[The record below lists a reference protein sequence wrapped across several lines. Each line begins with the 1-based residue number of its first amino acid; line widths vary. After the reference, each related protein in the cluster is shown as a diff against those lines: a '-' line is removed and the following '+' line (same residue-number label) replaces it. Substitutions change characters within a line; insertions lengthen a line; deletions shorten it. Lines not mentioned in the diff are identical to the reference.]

1 MEKFIRDETLKA
13 MGFFGDAAVQ
23 TFYKKTAERKF
34 ETTRCAECGHL
45 FFPPR
50 ALCVKCGSQN
60 LEWAA
65 LSGRGKLYAFSWQE
79 RSLRFPKPD
88 VIGIVELEEE
98 NLWVFTRIIGKYE
111 ELKIGMPV
119 RVDFIEVLPGF
130 VLHQFVP
137 E

>member
-1 MEKFIRDETLKA
+1 MEKFIKAETMKA
-13 MGFFGDAAVQ
+13 MIFFGDTAMEI
-23 TFYKKTAERKF
+23 FYRKTAERKF
-34 ETTRCAECGHL
+34 ETTRCADCGYL

-50 ALCVKCGSQN
+50 SLCVKCGSQN
-60 LEWAA
+60 LKWAA

-98 NLWVFTRIIGKYE
+98 NLWAFTRIVGKYE
-111 ELKIGMPV
+111 DLKIGMPV
-119 RVDFIEVLPGF
+119 RVDFVEVLPGF
-130 VLHQFVP
+130 VLHQFMP